1 MKKIIAIAV
10 FAILVLTG
18 CHTTEPVII
27 VQREY
32 VSVGVP
38 ESLTRTEQ
46 IPALQMSKEEYVNA
60 KPKQREEAMV
70 EYSRTLM
77 SVIHTLNGRLTDI
90 SSLVKKQSSLI
101 AEANEKAKKEV
112 ENEKARK

>member
-1 MKKIIAIAV
+1 MKKIIAIVV

-60 KPKQREEAMV
+60 KP
-70 EYSRTLM
+70 S
-77 SVIHTLNGRLTDI
+77 N
-90 SSLVKKQSSLI
+90 VKKLW
-101 AEANEKAKKEV
+101 
-112 ENEKARK
+112 

>member
-10 FAILVLTG
+10 FVILALTG
-18 CHTTEPVII
+18 CHTTEPLII

-38 ESLTRTEQ
+38 EVLTRTEQ
-46 IPALQMSKEEYVNA
+46 IPAPQMSKEEYVNA

-101 AEANEKAKKEV
+101 VEANEKAKKEV